1 MKHLTRRLVGK
12 RVLNEP
18 ITGNETTAQLFDK
31 AFGAYV
37 GREVKTAYQIIKR
50 MIEKDHTIVL
60 AISGAM
66 TPADFGV
73 SCIIP
78 LIRSGFVD
86 IIN

>member
-50 MIEKDHTIVL
+50 
-60 AISGAM
+60 
-66 TPADFGV
+66 
-73 SCIIP
+73 
-78 LIRSGFVD
+78 
-86 IIN
+86 